1 MTAARKTAI
10 TATVLLVAFMA
21 SAGLALQQVD
31 KLRTGAS
38 LEEVLYISSPK
49 VLKRLSLG
57 YQSLLAD
64 VYWTRAVQYFG
75 SKHFTG
81 ARRYDLLAPLLDI
94 TTDLDPNL
102 VVAYQFGSNFLA
114 SKPPAGAG
122 MPEHAV
128 QLIERGIRAN
138 PDEWRLYYELGFVY
152 YWELHDYKKSA
163 EAFERG
169 SERPNAHPF
178 LKILAANMAQHAGD
192 SSMARM
198 LWVTTYESTTDPQ
211 IKRNASDHLRALQ
224 VDDEVAALEQL
235 VARYRETRG
244 HAPGNFMDLIAAGML
259 RGIPADP
266 TGKAYKLTADGRVE
280 VRNLD
285 DLPFITKGTP
295 PGYRSIYAPRLE
307 TTVPEQ

>member
-1 MTAARKTAI
+1 MNAARKTVIA
-10 TATVLLVAFMA
+10 ATTLLVMFMA
-21 SAGLALQQVD
+21 AAGMALRQVD
-31 KLRTGAS
+31 QLRIGAS

-64 VYWTRAVQYFG
+64 IYWTRAVQYFG
-75 SKHFTG
+75 NKHFTG

-122 MPEHAV
+122 QPERAI

-138 PDEWRLYYELGFVY
+138 PNEWKLYYELGFVY
-152 YWELHDYKKSA
+152 YWEMQDYKKSA
-163 EAFERG
+163 EAFRRG

-192 SSMARM
+192 SNMARM
-198 LWVTTYESTTDPQ
+198 LWVTTFESTTDLQ

-224 VDDEVAALEQL
+224 VDDDITALE
-235 VARYRETRG
+235 ARVDAYRRSRG
-244 HAPGNFMDLIAAGML
+244 HLPESFMDLIAAGFL
-259 RGIPADP
+259 RGVPSDP
-266 TGKAYKLTADGRVE
+266 TGKAYKLTTDGRVE
-280 VRNLD
+280 VRNPD
-285 DLPFITKGTP
+285 ELPYISKGTP
-295 PGYRSIYAPRLE
+295 PGYQTVYSPKLI
-307 TTVPEQ
+307 TTQPPQ

>member
-10 TATVLLVAFMA
+10 TATVLLVMFMA
-21 SAGLALQQVD
+21 TAGLALRQVD
-31 KLRTGAS
+31 NLRTGAS

-75 SKHFTG
+75 SKHVDG
-81 ARRYDLLAPLLDI
+81 ARRYDLLAPLLEI

-122 MPEHAV
+122 MPERAV

-138 PDEWRLYYELGFVY
+138 PNEWRLYYELGFVY
-152 YWELHDYKKSA
+152 YWELRDYKKSA

-192 SSMARM
+192 SNMARM

-211 IKRNASDHLRALQ
+211 IKKNASDHLRALQ
-224 VDDEVAALEQL
+224 VDAEIDALQRL
-235 VARYRETRG
+235 VTKYRETRG
-244 HAPGNFMDLIAAGML
+244 HVPANFMELIGAGML

-266 TGKAYKLTADGRVE
+266 TGKAYKLTSDGQVE
-280 VRNLD
+280 VRNPD
-285 DLPFITKGTP
+285 DLPYITKGLP
-295 PGYRSIYAPRLE
+295 PGYQSKYAPRLAS
-307 TTVPEQ
+307 TVPEQ